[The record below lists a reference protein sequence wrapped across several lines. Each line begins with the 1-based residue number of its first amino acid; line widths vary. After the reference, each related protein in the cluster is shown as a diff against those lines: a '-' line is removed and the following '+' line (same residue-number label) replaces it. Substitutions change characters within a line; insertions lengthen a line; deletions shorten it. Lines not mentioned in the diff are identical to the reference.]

1 MKALILTCLVAF
13 ALVGCEETTQTI
25 SINNHQTGQF
35 ITVSDTCSTSN
46 RCNDDVLS
54 NSRTVYVGNGTTY
67 LCDLNGF
74 LYRIVKNG
82 STSTSFKEENTRCS
96 YSVITKDD

>member
-1 MKALILTCLVAF
+1 MKALVLFCIVAF
-13 ALVGCEETTQTI
+13 ALVGCERTTQTI

-35 ITVSDTCSTSN
+35 FTVSESCLTD
-46 RCNDDVLS
+46 RGCNDDVLA

-82 STSTSFKEENTRCS
+82 STSVSFKEENTRCS
-96 YSVITKDD
+96 YSVSTKEE